1 MDGNN
6 FLSGY
11 EHETF
16 VVTSSAR
23 PKTKPFND
31 ICNIKLGKKYF
42 FQTVQRPSTH

>member
-11 EHETF
+11 EHATF

-23 PKTKPFND
+23 PKTNLSMTFV
-31 ICNIKLGKKYF
+31 I
-42 FQTVQRPSTH
+42 